1 MKNFDETVFVF
12 TLFILF
18 VLGTWKA
25 FEIIIWCFQHIRVV
39 P

>member
-1 MKNFDETVFVF
+1 MKNDFGETVFAI

-25 FEIIIWCFQHIRVV
+25 FEIVIWLFQHVRIV
-39 P
+39 